1 MFKLLTPSSKKRPRV
16 ANSNI
21 YDLILVLCAFE
32 GLKIEIDKNMNL
44 AIFKFKT
51 IFVGT
56 TLILNSIGLARANNQ
71 KLEDVIQKSLNFV
84 QESQKK
90 QNEGL
95 YFKGE
100 WPVEMRSYLIPAL
113 LGVGKLFAQPVEEP
127 TSFATASI
135 SNLLA
140 GIYFENS
147 KYQQIKPMITEGLS
161 SIELNY
167 KSGDIYSY
175 YTEMDYKG
183 AKVRGPRA
191 GNEYVPKY
199 IQGLTNIPPDADTT
213 SVTYTA
219 HYYDQLMNEMQI
231 QTVPRTALDTFS
243 TFRDLN
249 RSSHYYNKLDGISN
263 SGAFMTWFIDEK
275 SSSVPRGVFDKPDKG
290 ARIPFNFNDVDC
302 VVNGNVLRMLTL
314 TKNQNQAGYKESCD
328 VLNYSVEKNLQ
339 SQCGIYYPNSYAV
352 FFTLS
357 NAYVAGAS
365 CLEESRKK
373 SITTILEGQNYSEG
387 SWSNDPGIGRTD
399 KVQSTALALIALMN
413 YTEKENIRYDYS
425 VKLGVQF
432 LLSQAEKKS
441 DLQLYWPGEFFFS
454 AVAQARNTVLWRSD
468 TYTTALVTLALVK
481 SQNYLKGL

>member
-1 MFKLLTPSSKKRPRV
+1 MKTINGP
-16 ANSNI
+16 
-21 YDLILVLCAFE
+21 
-32 GLKIEIDKNMNL
+32 KIEIDLYMN
-44 AIFKFKT
+44 KT
-51 IFVGT
+51 QKIKSLVLSATF
-56 TLILNSIGLARANNQ
+56 ILNSSAFARANNEN
-71 KLEDVIQKSLNFV
+71 LDVIIQKSLNFV

-113 LGVGKLFAQPVEEP
+113 LGVGKLFARPVDEP

-147 KYQQIKPMITEGLS
+147 QYQQIKPMITEGLA

-167 KSGDIYSY
+167 KAGDIYSY

-183 AKVRGPRA
+183 TKVRGPRA

-219 HYYDQLMNEMQI
+219 HYFDQVMNGKQI
-231 QTVPRTALDTFS
+231 QSVPEGALETFS

-249 RSSHYYNKLDGISN
+249 RTSHYYNKLDGISN

-275 SSSVPRGVFDKPDKG
+275 SKAVPRGVFDKPDKG

-314 TKNQNQAGYKESCD
+314 TKNENQAGYKESCD
-328 VLNYSVEKNLQ
+328 VLNYSVKNNLQ

-365 CLEESRKK
+365 CLEDSRKK
-373 SITTILEGQNYSEG
+373 SITTLLEGQNYEDG

-413 YTEKENIRYDYS
+413 YSEKENYRYDYS
-425 VKLGVQF
+425 VKLGVKY

-441 DLQLYWPGEFFFS
+441 DSQLYWNGEVFFS